1 MHSTKVPAAEPGAT
15 AKDNESVVFD
25 RVHKV
30 FGQSK
35 FLFWR
40 ERDAITHALRNVC
53 LKVKEGEVLGLL
65 GPNGSGKS
73 TTLKLISTMLLPDEG
88 RVLVHGCDT
97 RREGQT
103 VRRKVGFALATE
115 RSFFPRLT
123 ARENLEFFAALEDI
137 GKREASERAK
147 STLSRVG
154 LSEVAS
160 KQAMK
165 FSSGMY
171 QRLGIARALMKAPSL
186 LLLDEPTRSLDIA
199 AADELW
205 DLVKEMSSMRMTVL
219 LATHNFEEAAAVC
232 DRVALLHRGEL
243 LNQQQAGRLHAAHL
257 REFYREMTSDQ
268 PREIGVPA

>member
-243 LNQQQAGRLHAAHL
+243 LNQQQ
-257 REFYREMTSDQ
+257 
-268 PREIGVPA
+268 